1 MPVGLL
7 LPDVFKNFTNSW
19 LENYA
24 LCPSHYLSVPALS
37 WDPILSMTKVELD
50 LVLDVDMYLFFEK
63 CMRGGVS
70 HISKKYSKANNKHL
84 TLFDPKR
91 PTKYITYL
99 EKSNLYDYATS
110 KYLPMGRF
118 NGLIL
123 QRNSLDK
130 YNSSRACAL
139 AADLEY
145 LNNCIMII
153 L

>member
-1 MPVGLL
+1 
-7 LPDVFKNFTNSW
+7 
-19 LENYA
+19 
-24 LCPSHYLSVPALS
+24 
-37 WDPILSMTKVELD
+37 MTKAELG

-70 HISKKYSKANNKHL
+70 YISNKYSKANNKHL
-84 TLFDPKR
+84 TLFDTKR

-99 EKSNLYDYATS
+99 EKSNLYGYATS
-110 KYLPMGRF
+110 KYLPKGRF
-118 NGLIL
+118 NGWIL

-130 YNSSRACAL
+130 YNSSRACASE
-139 AADLEY
+139 ADLEY